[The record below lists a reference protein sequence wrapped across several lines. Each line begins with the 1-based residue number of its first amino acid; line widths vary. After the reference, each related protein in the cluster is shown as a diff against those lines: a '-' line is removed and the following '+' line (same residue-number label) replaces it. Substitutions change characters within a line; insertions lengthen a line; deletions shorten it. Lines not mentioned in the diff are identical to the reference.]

1 LFLLTAGVKTNM
13 LLIIFLGLMAKLA
26 LVSGDCNI
34 GTWGVPNFDWAQVG
48 IGLT

>member
-13 LLIIFLGLMAKLA
+13 LLIIFLGLIAKLA
-26 LVSGDCNI
+26 LVSGDCDV
-34 GTWGVPNFDWAQVG
+34 GEWGVDNFNWTAVG